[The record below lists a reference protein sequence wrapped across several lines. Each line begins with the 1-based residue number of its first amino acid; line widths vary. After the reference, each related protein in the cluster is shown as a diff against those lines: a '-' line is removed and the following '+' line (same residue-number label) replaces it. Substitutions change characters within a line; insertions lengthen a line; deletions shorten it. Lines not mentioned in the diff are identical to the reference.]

1 MHCMAIGL
9 DVAKNIFQVHCV
21 ARRCTASPVDGAVV
35 RRRLRRVE
43 VLPFFEG
50 MAPCLVGLEAC
61 ASAHHRAR
69 ETEKLGH
76 AVRLM
81 PPQYVR
87 PYVKRKKDDAT
98 DAEAIC
104 EAVTRST
111 MRFVPI
117 KSIDQQAVL
126 MLHRSRDVLI
136 GQRTALVN
144 ALRGHFDELGTVESQ
159 TNGYAALHYRSR
171 LATMA
176 TGAAAEPRRL
186 STPNWPASRPAPATS
201 CSSFRSPSLLIV
213 TAELRT
219 MRRFDRL
226 QLHTIPV

>member
-87 PYVKRKKDDAT
+87 PYVKRNKDDAT

-144 ALRGHFDELGTVESQ
+144 ALRGHFDELGIVESRNQ
-159 TNGYAALHYRSR
+159 RLCSSPLSVAA
-171 LATMA
+171 ATMA
-176 TGAAAEPRRL
+176 TGAAAEPR
-186 STPNWPASRPAPATS
+186 
-201 CSSFRSPSLLIV
+201 SFVDAELAGV
-213 TAELRT
+213 TAGPCDIV
-219 MRRFDRL
+219 FIVPI
-226 QLHTIPV
+226 TIVAHRHSGIADDAPV